1 MSLKIDDYKDFE
13 MFYKLPQELFDEC
26 FNGLS
31 IGAKVL
37 YAILRD
43 KWGQS
48 QKNGW
53 HDEKGIYCNFS
64 VKLLSEVMSCSEK
77 TIISYKKELSDY
89 HLISERRQFNSTNKI
104 YVNRVSEA
112 KKHVHE
118 DFTCTEMKK
127 LHHVHEDF
135 TCTEMKK
142 LHHVHEDFTC
152 TEMKKLQS
160 NQTNINQTNLTN
172 INDDNDTVEKFE
184 NIQSGT
190 IAQTLKSRGFKLDQI
205 QFQQLFDYISLDGM
219 SIELVQL
226 AISKSADNEARN
238 FRYLKSIL
246 DNWKKSNVSTVEE
259 AEKADEQYKTSK
271 KSKTY
276 GNRKESGTYPIKN
289 PVFSPYTDLLP
300 WEEDE
305 EG

>member
-1 MSLKIDDYKDFE
+1 MKINEVKNNA
-13 MFYKLPQELFDEC
+13 FYQLPQWLFDPEYKE
-26 FNGLS
+26 LS
-31 IGAKVL
+31 LRAKVV
-37 YAILRD
+37 YALIFDRRSLSLENNWYD
-43 KWGQS
+43 
-48 QKNGW
+48 KNG
-53 HDEKGIYCNFS
+53 DIYMYFTNQQMMEKLN
-64 VKLLSEVMSCSEK
+64 CSEK
-77 TIISYKKELSDY
+77 TIISSKKELEKY
-89 HLISERRQFNSTNKI
+89 GLIKEVRQGVNKP
-104 YVNRVSEA
+104 NRLYINGTVKITGQEL
-112 KKHVHE
+112 E
-118 DFTCTEMKK
+118 
-127 LHHVHEDF
+127 
-135 TCTEMKK
+135 
-142 LHHVHEDFTC
+142 
-152 TEMKKLQS
+152 KLQHGTVKITGQELEKLQPIKT
-160 NQTNINQTNLTN
+160 NNINTNITN

-246 DNWKKSNVSTVEE
+246 DDWKKNNVTTVEE
-259 AEKADEQYKTSK
+259 AEEADEQYKTSK

-276 GNRKESGTYPIKN
+276 GNRKDSSPYPIKN